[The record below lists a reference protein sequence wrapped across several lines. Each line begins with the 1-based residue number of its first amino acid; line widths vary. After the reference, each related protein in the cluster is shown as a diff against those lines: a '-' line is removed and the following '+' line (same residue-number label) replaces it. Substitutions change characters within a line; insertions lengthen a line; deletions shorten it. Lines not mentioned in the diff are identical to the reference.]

1 MIEIAQIAAY
11 LRLKAQVAAAVSAP
25 ESDFEPSRR
34 QLSEGL
40 ARTMTIAGETWTY
53 STQKGGYSFTA
64 PRRRF
69 SVFVADDSAQHA
81 VFTAGELLAYLR
93 AFTALDDLNEI
104 VVDMWLTRAAMRG
117 EVEEASGHRG
127 CWCLPFGLAR

>member
-1 MIEIAQIAAY
+1 MIEVAQVAAY
-11 LRLKAQVAAAVSAP
+11 LRLKLAVAAAVHAP
-25 ESDFEPSRR
+25 DSGFEPSRR
-34 QLSEGL
+34 ELSEGL
-40 ARTMTIAGETWTY
+40 ARTMPIAGESWVY

-69 SVFVADDSAQHA
+69 SVFVADDPAQHA

-93 AFTALDDLNEI
+93 AFTALGDLNEI

-117 EVEEASGHRG
+117 DVEEASGLRG
-127 CWCLPFGLAR
+127 CWRLPGG

>member
-1 MIEIAQIAAY
+1 MIEITQVVAY
-11 LRLKAQVAAAVSAP
+11 LRIKSQVAVWVASP
-25 ESDFEPSRR
+25 GSGFEPSRR
-34 QLSEGL
+34 ELSEGL
-40 ARTMTIAGETWTY
+40 ARTMDIAGEIWTY

-69 SVFVADDSAQHA
+69 SVFISDDPAQHA
-81 VFTAGELLAYLR
+81 VFSAGELLAYLR

-117 EVEEASGHRG
+117 EVAEMPGLRG
-127 CWCLPFGLAR
+127 CWCLLRG

>member
-1 MIEIAQIAAY
+1 MIEPAQVAAY
-11 LRLKAQVAAAVSAP
+11 LRLKSQVAVWVASP
-25 ESDFEPSRR
+25 GSGFEPSRR
-34 QLSEGL
+34 ELSEGL
-40 ARTMTIAGETWTY
+40 ARTMDIAGETWTY

-69 SVFVADDSAQHA
+69 SVFIADDPAQHA
-81 VFTAGELLAYLR
+81 VFTASELLAYLR

-117 EVEEASGHRG
+117 VVAEAHGLRSCWRLLSG
-127 CWCLPFGLAR
+127 